1 MTVPSLDKFVS
12 AIFITFS
19 GNCREALTYYQTCFG
34 GSLQFKTFE
43 TECQGYMENPVV
55 IGSLFSDKIIIHG
68 SDLVHNEGRILGNH
82 MAIFLHCKTADDRQA
97 LIEQLEFGKK
107 DPVVTDYADQQLVEI
122 TDSFEV
128 RWILAVTLAA
138 CY

>member
-1 MTVPSLDKFVS
+1 MGNKTVSNCGKSVS
-12 AIFITFS
+12 AVFVTFS

-34 GSLQFKTFE
+34 GSLQFETFE

-82 MAIFLHCKTADDRQA
+82 MAVFLHCRTADERQT
-97 LIEQLEFGKK
+97 LIKKLELGKEHPTHMDDDGQK
-107 DPVVTDYADQQLVEI
+107 LVEI
-122 TDSFEV
+122 TDIFAV
-128 RWILAVTLAA
+128 RWVLAV
-138 CY
+138 